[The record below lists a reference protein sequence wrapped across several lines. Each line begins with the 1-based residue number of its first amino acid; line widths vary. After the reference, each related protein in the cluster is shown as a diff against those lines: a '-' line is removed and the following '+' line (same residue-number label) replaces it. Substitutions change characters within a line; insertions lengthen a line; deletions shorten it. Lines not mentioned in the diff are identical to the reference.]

1 MKLFIILITSLVLTA
16 CSNLLFKAANV
27 PVLSYDGKIIE
38 NVEYGVLARQQ
49 LDIYIPSNLS
59 DEALPVIVF
68 FHGGRW
74 TFGDKSQ
81 YKFVGDRLSQ
91 LGYVVVMPNTRLYPD
106 VKFPVFVEDAAKAVS
121 WVHKNIG
128 QYQGNK
134 SLFLSGHSSGAHMAA
149 LLISDPSYLQANDMK
164 PSDITAFAGMAGPYD
179 FEPKSEDLKD
189 IFGPPENFPK
199 MAVGNFIDG
208 SEPPM
213 LLLYSNEDET
223 VHIQNLKKLQSAI
236 NSEGG
241 EVASI
246 IYPKG
251 GHASTVSALSW
262 ANPDD
267 LPVVDDIDTFFRKWL
282 NKSK

>member
-1 MKLFIILITSLVLTA
+1 MKEFIILISTFFLTA
-16 CSNLLFKAANV
+16 CGNLLFTAANA
-27 PVLSYDGKIIE
+27 PILSYEGKIIE
-38 NVEYGVLARQQ
+38 NVEYGELKRQR
-49 LDIYIPSNLS
+49 LDIYIPTNLS

-91 LGYVVVMPNTRLYPD
+91 LGYVVVLPNTRLYPD
-106 VKFPVFVEDAAKAVS
+106 VKFPVFVEDAAKAVY
-121 WVHKNIG
+121 WVHQNIG
-128 QYQGNK
+128 RYQGNNK
-134 SLFLSGHSSGAHMAA
+134 LFLSGHSSGAHIAA
-149 LLISDPSYLQANDMK
+149 LLISDPSYLQAYDLN
-164 PSDITAFAGMAGPYD
+164 PNIVTAFAGMAGPYD
-179 FEPKSEDLKD
+179 FEPKSKDLKD

-208 SEPPM
+208 NEPPM

-223 VHIQNLKKLQSAI
+223 VHIRNLEKLESAI
-236 NSEGG
+236 KSKGG
-241 EVASI
+241 EVSSI

-251 GHASTVSALSW
+251 GHASTVAALSW

-267 LPVVDDIDTFFRKWL
+267 LPVVEDIDTFFRKWL
-282 NKSK
+282 NEPD